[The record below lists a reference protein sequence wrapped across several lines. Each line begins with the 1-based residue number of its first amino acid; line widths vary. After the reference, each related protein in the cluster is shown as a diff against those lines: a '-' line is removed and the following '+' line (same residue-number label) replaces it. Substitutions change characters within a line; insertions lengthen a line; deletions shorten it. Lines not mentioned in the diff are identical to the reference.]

1 MTQIQR
7 KIFPI
12 LTCWEPEPAF
22 SPPSDWWISV
32 AEEGGPAA
40 EEEGASQWT
49 GRTWTWPSVPAGSW
63 PAVPGCCAAPG
74 RPSPGWWAGPS
85 AAGSGSRPRDP
96 CGWCGWSW
104 RERWS
109 SWISCPGYW
118 NREKLNTWSLETL
131 RTFMWSVE
139 VCVWRHLM
147 NIKIQTIIAL
157 YNIHC
162 TCTVHKSLMKKK
174 YKQSLHC
181 SLYTHTVFKCLMII
195 KI

>member
-1 MTQIQR
+1 MKSAASELTILSILNQIPG
-7 KIFPI
+7 KIGNSLWTLWARGANSGTEFPR
-12 LTCWEPEPAF
+12 WEPLLINRKWMVIM
-22 SPPSDWWISV
+22 PPGANST
-32 AEEGGPAA
+32 EGGAIFNSCV
-40 EEEGASQWT
+40 EWKLK
-49 GRTWTWPSVPAGSW
+49 V
-63 PAVPGCCAAPG
+63 
-74 RPSPGWWAGPS
+74 SPG
-85 AAGSGSRPRDP
+85 SRLPAP

-174 YKQSLHC
+174 IQ
-181 SLYTHTVFKCLMII
+181 TII
-195 KI
+195 ALFIVHSYSV